1 METSFSLSRR
11 RAVFLV
17 ASLGY
22 ILSQFYR
29 SFLTVI
35 VDDLAR
41 DLGVG
46 PKELGEMGSAWFFV
60 FALAQFPVG
69 VLLDRF
75 GPRRTIAGMMS
86 FAVIGALMFAQA
98 SSVMLAIIAMA
109 LIGLGCAPILMG
121 ALYFFARTET
131 PVRFAALGSLFLGVG
146 LSGGLIAATPL
157 ALFVTAFGWRASLL
171 WIAGVT
177 VLAAILIALVMRDP
191 PQEQAASGGSMFG
204 ALADLLRLPT
214 LWPSLIMSIFITA
227 EVWTER
233 ALWVGPFFGEV
244 HGLSSVE
251 RGHAILAFAIAMTL
265 CALLAGPIAA
275 RINHP
280 KLVALVGTAASGLA
294 FLALALVPASSPFLA
309 LVLICLVGLFGATYA
324 VQIAHTRQFMPAHV
338 IGRGITFV
346 NFLSIGGTGV
356 VQYLS
361 GSAMAQMKAVGMAPE
376 ARFAV
381 LHATFG
387 IIMLLSALVF
397 TLAPKKPEMK

>member
-1 METSFSLSRR
+1 METSFSVSRR
-11 RAVFLV
+11 RAVFAA

-35 VDDLAR
+35 VDDLGR

-46 PKELGEMGSAWFFV
+46 PQELGSMGSAWFFA

-69 VLLDRF
+69 VMLDRF
-75 GPRRTIAGMMS
+75 GPRRTIVWMMA
-86 FAVIGALMFAQA
+86 FAVLGALLFAQA
-98 SSVMLAIIAMA
+98 LSVGIAITAMA
-109 LIGLGCAPILMG
+109 LIGLGCSPILMG

-131 PVRFAALGSLFLGVG
+131 PARFAALGSLFLGIG

-157 ALFVTAFGWRASLL
+157 ALFVGAFGWRASLI

-177 VLAAILIALVMRDP
+177 VLAAVLIALVMRDP

-204 ALADLLRLPT
+204 ALGDLLRLPA

-244 HGLSSVE
+244 YGLSPVE
-251 RGHAILAFAIAMTL
+251 RGHAILAFAIAMTM
-265 CALLAGPIAA
+265 CALLAGPVAA

-280 KLVALVGTAASGLA
+280 KLVALVGTALSGLSFIGLA
-294 FLALALVPASSPFLA
+294 LTPAHAPVLALALM
-309 LVLICLVGLFGATYA
+309 CLVGLFGATYA

-361 GSAMAQMKAVGMAPE
+361 GSAMAQMKAAGMAPE
-376 ARFAV
+376 SRFAM
-381 LHATFG
+381 LHAAFG
-387 IIMLLSALVF
+387 IIMLLSALVYAF
-397 TLAPKKPEMK
+397 APKKPEMK